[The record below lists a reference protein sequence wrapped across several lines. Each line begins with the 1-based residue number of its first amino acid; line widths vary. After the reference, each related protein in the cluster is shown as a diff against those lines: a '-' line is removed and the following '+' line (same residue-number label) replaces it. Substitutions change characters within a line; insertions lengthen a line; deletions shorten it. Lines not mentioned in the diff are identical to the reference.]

1 MMCTDIILSSL
12 DFDKVHETSST
23 LAKCWKS
30 AYAGL
35 VNDEYLSSLKN
46 THWVDFLEKSIDDKI
61 AECIVAEKNNKIVG
75 VSIFGKS
82 ITEKYPDDGEIISLY
97 VIPEFIG
104 QNIGHVL
111 FEEAQQTI
119 KGQGYRN
126 CITCTFAENI
136 RAIRFYKSHGYE
148 IVSQD
153 EIIKM
158 GTQELPYVILKKAL

>member
-1 MMCTDIILSSL
+1 MCTDIILSSL
-12 DFDKVHETSST
+12 DFNKVHEASST
-23 LAKCWKS
+23 LAKCWRY

-35 VNDEYLSSLKN
+35 VSDGYLSSLKN
-46 THWVDFLEKSIDDKI
+46 THWVEFLEKSIDDKI
-61 AECIVAEKNNKIVG
+61 VECIVAEKNDKIVG

-82 ITEKYPDDGEIISLY
+82 VTKKYPDDGEVISLY

-104 QNIGHVL
+104 QNIGHML

-119 KGQGYRN
+119 KNRGYRN

-153 EIIKM
+153 ETVKI
-158 GTQELPYVILKKAL
+158 GTQELPYVIMKKAL